1 MRTLQPIQQV
11 KRLNLRLCYF
21 SLWYRPCDA
30 ILSPRYHIASTSRG
44 SKNHEA
50 SRQPSTDATVLLEQ
64 LSPRPKALQKL
75 KASRSTHHKL
85 KQVVAASKRA
95 HRLPASWQSNSLPRL
110 SAPSSKPRPFCFGL
124 CWKLRCPY

>member
-1 MRTLQPIQQV
+1 MRTLQPSQQV

-21 SLWYRPCDA
+21 HFDRPCDA

-64 LSPRPKALQKL
+64 LSPRPKAPPE
-75 KASRSTHHKL
+75 A
-85 KQVVAASKRA
+85 
-95 HRLPASWQSNSLPRL
+95 
-110 SAPSSKPRPFCFGL
+110 
-124 CWKLRCPY
+124 